1 MNINSISNLTY
12 NYGLNKSSPGK
23 KEEKLESSTE
33 KEKTSETESVQMSA
47 EGKIRQADEFWA
59 AHDALYAEQMATV
72 MNTIND
78 GMQVAQE
85 IARRMSSGATV
96 SPADEQNLMLYD
108 PRMYSAAKN
117 AQMMAQRKEDK
128 SDEVLI
134 DKFVERH
141 ANDRKDWTSEL
152 DEKIKAMSDAT
163 GNTGTATDM
172 SMQSTGIVSQGSE
185 IATPIDIKL

>member
-1 MNINSISNLTY
+1 MNINGISNLSY
-12 NYGLNKSSPGK
+12 NYGLNKSMVGK
-23 KEEKLESSTE
+23 KEEKPEGSIE
-33 KEKTSETESVQMSA
+33 KEKTSDTESVQMSA
-47 EGKIRQADEFWA
+47 EDKIRQANEFWA

-163 GNTGTATDM
+163 GNAGAASDVSMQTTGT
-172 SMQSTGIVSQGSE
+172 VSQGSE
-185 IATPIDIKL
+185 IATSIDIKL